1 MSISVDPG
9 SRDRYASV
17 VGAYLLST
25 VLCALFGAVYE
36 LFSHEVYSYY
46 MIYAF
51 AFPLLLGAAPFFI
64 LLKAGM
70 PFHESAAD
78 LIHSGVAALTAGSI
92 LKGILAIYGT
102 SNTLIAV
109 HWIVGAA
116 LVSAGWTA
124 MFLSAGS
131 VRADS
136 PLT

>member
-25 VLCALFGAVYE
+25 VICALFGAVYE

-78 LIHSGVAALTAGSI
+78 LIHSGVAAPRSYTVIWYEGGSCS
-92 LKGILAIYGT
+92 YCCPQPP
-102 SNTLIAV
+102 SC
-109 HWIVGAA
+109 AA
-116 LVSAGWTA
+116 L
-124 MFLSAGS
+124 L
-131 VRADS
+131 
-136 PLT
+136 P

>member
-25 VLCALFGAVYE
+25 VICALFGAVYE
-36 LFSHEVYSYY
+36 LFSHEVYSF
-46 MIYAF
+46 YAF
-51 AFPLLLGAAPFFI
+51 AFPLLLGAVPFFI

-102 SNTLIAV
+102 SNPLIAV
-109 HWIVGAA
+109 HWILGAA
-116 LVSAGWTA
+116 LTSAGWTA
-124 MFLSAGS
+124 MFLSARS
-131 VRADS
+131 VRADRG
-136 PLT
+136 

>member
-25 VLCALFGAVYE
+25 VICALFGAVYE

-51 AFPLLLGAAPFFI
+51 AF
-64 LLKAGM
+64 
-70 PFHESAAD
+70 
-78 LIHSGVAALTAGSI
+78 

-102 SNTLIAV
+102 SNPLIAV
-109 HWIVGAA
+109 HWILGAA
-116 LVSAGWTA
+116 LTSAGWTA
-124 MFLSAGS
+124 MFLSARS
-131 VRADS
+131 VRADRG
-136 PLT
+136 